1 MIIILYHA
9 CLATTSVRPRFQ
21 HSWPASQYPDHAPG
35 SRVGRHRVSHY
46 RYMTMIMSP
55 LCRQRDGRDAA
66 FNTRRVGHSTH
77 TYPRTNFARTKQ
89 IPGQRRISST
99 RAPLGRTTYF
109 CQPTHPIAATQHKP
123 EMRTRGISHGWVVE
137 GGGYE
142 GGEGRVYGILLHYD

>member
-1 MIIILYHA
+1 MHA
-9 CLATTSVRPRFQ
+9 ALASTSVRPRFQ

-35 SRVGRHRVSHY
+35 SRVGRHRVYHY

-55 LCRQRDGRDAA
+55 LRRQRDGRDAA

-99 RAPLGRTTYF
+99 RAPLARTTYF
-109 CQPTHPIAATQHKP
+109 CPPTHPLAATQHKP

-137 GGGYE
+137 GGGD
-142 GGEGRVYGILLHYD
+142 GEGKGGVGGILLHCD